1 PTRREIRRKIMSKI
15 GYARVSKRD
24 QNLNSQ
30 IDVLNEYGCERL
42 FSEKVS
48 GKKYK
53 RTELDKCLDY
63 LREGD
68 SLVITKLERLGRTTK
83 QLIELSQHLDEKDI
97 DLEIIDMNSNTKDA
111 MGKMFFTM
119 MSAFAEL
126 EANLLSERTKKG
138 LESARSRGRMEGR
151 PKIPQEKEKMI
162 ISLYN
167 SKQHTINDIIKMTG
181 ISKGTIYNVINKQK
195 HNEDTQKI

>member
-1 PTRREIRRKIMSKI
+1 MSKI
-15 GYARVSKRD
+15 GYARVSTKD

-30 IDVLNEYGCERL
+30 VDVLKEHGCERI

-48 GKKYK
+48 GRKYN

-63 LREGD
+63 MREGD
-68 SLVITKLERLGRTTK
+68 TLVITKLDRLGRTTK
-83 QLIELSQHLDEKDI
+83 QLIELSQYLEDNYI
-97 DLEIIDMNSNTKDA
+97 DLEIIDMNINTRDA

-138 LESARSRGRMEGR
+138 LESARSRGRLGGR

-195 HNEDTQKI
+195 HNADTQKI

>member
-1 PTRREIRRKIMSKI
+1 MSKI
-15 GYARVSKRD
+15 GYARVSTKE

-30 IDVLNEYGCERL
+30 IDMLKEHGCDRI

-48 GKKYK
+48 GRKYK

-63 LREGD
+63 MREGD
-68 SLVITKLERLGRTTK
+68 TLVLTKLDRLGRTTK
-83 QLIELSQHLDEKDI
+83 QLIELSQYLEEQGI
-97 DLEIIDMNSNTKDA
+97 DLEIIDMNINTKDA

-138 LESARSRGRMEGR
+138 LASARSRGRMGGR
-151 PKIPQEKEKMI
+151 PKFPKDKRETV
-162 ISLYN
+162 ISLYE
-167 SKQHTINDIIKMTG
+167 SKKYTINEIIRMTG
-181 ISKGTIYNVINKQK
+181 VSKSTIYNIVNSQTGEEIGEK
-195 HNEDTQKI
+195 

>member
-1 PTRREIRRKIMSKI
+1 MSKI
-15 GYARVSKRD
+15 GYARVSTKD

-30 IDVLNEYGCERL
+30 IDTLNEYGCERI

-48 GKKYK
+48 GRKYN

-68 SLVITKLERLGRTTK
+68 TLVITKLDRLGRTTK
-83 QLIELSQHLDEKDI
+83 QLIELAQYLEENEI
-97 DLEIIDMNSNTKDA
+97 DLEIIDMNINTKDA

-119 MSAFAEL
+119 MGAFAEL

-138 LESARSRGRMEGR
+138 LASARSRGRMGGR
-151 PKIPQEKEKMI
+151 PRVSKDKRETV
-162 ISLYN
+162 ISLYE
-167 SKQHTINDIIKMTG
+167 SKKYTINEIIRMTG
-181 ISKGTIYNVINKQK
+181 VSKSTIYNIVNNQT
-195 HNEDTQKI
+195 EEKIGEK